1 MKQNKKPIHF
11 RYWKK
16 RMFYLPSQ
24 IWSQNCEKEIGAFT
38 PNFRHF
44 SSLTPAPAPAP
55 CLNLVSITV
64 SCLSVFIFLNFQ
76 FWSEHFLLSRN
87 VDIIIV
93 LFRISKKCKPKSMWD
108 FPPPPSPHSTSHL
121 RSQVTPLAPFPTL
134 NPPPPIPGYHL
145 HIPTFP
151 LPYFFFFFSKTIFL
165 LLHLQINHFDVKPKF
180 KFHTSSH
187 TYRRFQH
194 PVMWLE
200 KKSFSRALFVRF
212 NKSNY
217 RFIFNMVTDNQ
228 KSNSTLLCAW
238 SDGARFFFLFVI
250 FCFVYWIFF
259 S

>member
-1 MKQNKKPIHF
+1 MKYVINKRTILF
-11 RYWKK
+11 GEKK

-76 FWSEHFLLSRN
+76 FWSEHFLLPRN
-87 VDIIIV
+87 VDTIIV
-93 LFRISKKCKPKSMWD
+93 LFRISKKCKPRSKWD

-151 LPYFFFFFSKTIFL
+151 LPYFFFF
-165 LLHLQINHFDVKPKF
+165 PK
-180 KFHTSSH
+180 K
-187 TYRRFQH
+187 
-194 PVMWLE
+194 
-200 KKSFSRALFVRF
+200 
-212 NKSNY
+212 
-217 RFIFNMVTDNQ
+217 
-228 KSNSTLLCAW
+228 
-238 SDGARFFFLFVI
+238 RFFS
-250 FCFVYWIFF
+250 FF
-259 S
+259 ICKLTILMLNPSSNFIQAVTHIVDLNILWCD